1 MVAQGLAMF
10 DPNLTPEE
18 RAILMGEFL
27 EQVLLFVI
35 YSCGLGAVMLVF
47 TYISI
52 MLFNYAAHSQ
62 VKLIIIFSNV
72 HQNYI
77 KHIAHLDLSNSRKIF
92 EIRTEPRYCL
102 VRCKSKWRIC
112 ESNE

>member
-10 DPNLTPEE
+10 DPNLNPEE
-18 RAILMGEFL
+18 RARLLDEFL

-62 VKLIIIFSNV
+62 VIQVVF
-72 HQNYI
+72 
-77 KHIAHLDLSNSRKIF
+77 F
-92 EIRTEPRYCL
+92 F
-102 VRCKSKWRIC
+102 
-112 ESNE
+112 